1 MPVIRHPFLN
11 SFTMKKFTDSL
22 LCFTAAMLVAA
33 SCTNNSAIPES
44 VPQKSAEEVYTKGT
58 ALVHVSEELASVI
71 EKGGSLNSGLEIT
84 SLERLFPDAGEF
96 EARTRAEG
104 LHLWYKIEYDTAV
117 PFTKASGDLSAI
129 DGIDIVEP
137 DRIVKATSFNDP
149 MWSQLWGLKSNKGGG
164 SGINVEPVWENYTT
178 GSDQVIVAVIDGGV
192 QVDHEDLSVIPGGID
207 GSKNFVD
214 GGFNITSDM
223 HGTHVAGTIGAI
235 SNNAKGVSGIAGGN
249 AAAGI
254 GGVRILSCQFLSDDA
269 KGRSG
274 DTASAIK
281 WAADHGAT
289 VCNNSWVYTFDYND
303 DGNLTGDELRDALNA
318 TIGYSDKAAV
328 DYFIKYAGYD
338 SAGKQVGPMAGGVVI
353 FAAGNENI
361 ANGAPANYAPIIA
374 VGATTQNFK
383 KANFSNY
390 GDWVD
395 ICAPGT
401 NILSTVPTN
410 KYGPL
415 QGTSMAC
422 PHVTGVAALLISYYG
437 GKGFTNSQ
445 LIEKLLGGA
454 NHDLVPAASRI
465 GPFLD
470 AMGAFTC
477 ESLEAPDAI
486 TGAVSSASGNRIDIS
501 FAVPGDS
508 VGNAAYKFLVA
519 ASHTK
524 EDIEGLDPYSSIPDG
539 VIFQEVLNKGA
550 KIGES
555 YTASI
560 DELEFESNYY
570 VVILAANYHGKYST
584 PSEVM
589 QQDTYANNSPVIE
602 FIEQGPYEIKASEVR
617 KIPIKVY
624 DPDSHSVTIS
634 LTAGTEGVNYDYN
647 ADEGIL
653 TVEIRGRKLSEGTYA
668 VNFTVTDKYDASAK
682 ASFDYTIL
690 HNEAPV
696 ALKNFED
703 LLIYGNKE
711 PLAFDLAGYFQDP
724 EQEEIE
730 YKVRG
735 YNIGLVK
742 VSVDGSKII
751 LSPQAF
757 GLSSLTVVAEDA
769 GGKECSQPLN
779 ILIKDPDNVAES
791 FPNPVI
797 DKLTIRT
804 EKDAPT
810 DIRITNSVG
819 SVVYNKTLTV
829 SGFNPAVIDM
839 RECAPGKYRLDIAYE
854 GKKFSRI
861 IVKK

>member
-1 MPVIRHPFLN
+1 
-11 SFTMKKFTDSL
+11 
-22 LCFTAAMLVAA
+22 MLVAA
-33 SCTNNSAIPES
+33 SCSHNEAIPES

-58 ALVHVSEELASVI
+58 ALVHVSEELASRI
-71 EKGGSLNSGLEIT
+71 EKGGNLDSGLEIT
-84 SLERLFPDAGEF
+84 SLKRLFPDAGEF

-104 LHLWYKIEYDTAV
+104 LHLWYRIEYDTAV
-117 PFTKASGDLSAI
+117 PFTKASCDLSAI

-137 DRIVKATSFNDP
+137 DRKVKATSFNDP
-149 MWSQLWGLKSNKGGG
+149 MWSQLWGLKSNKGGS

-192 QVDHEDLSVIPGGID
+192 QVDHEDLNVIPGGID

-214 GGFNITSDM
+214 GGFHITADV

-235 SNNAKGVSGIAGGN
+235 SNNGIGVAGIAGGN

-254 GGVRILSCQFLSDDA
+254 GSVKILSCQFLSDDA
-269 KGRSG
+269 QGRSG

-289 VCNNSWVYTFDYND
+289 VCNNSWGYTFDYND
-303 DGNLTGDELRDALNA
+303 DGNLTGDELTAALNA
-318 TIGYSDKAAV
+318 TISYSDKAAV

-338 SAGKQVGPMAGGVVI
+338 PTGKQVGPMAGGVVI

-374 VGATTQNFK
+374 VGATTLNFK
-383 KANFSNY
+383 KATFSNY

-401 NILSTVPTN
+401 NIFSTVPTN
-410 KYGPL
+410 KYGSL

-477 ESLEAPDAI
+477 ESLEAPDAVS
-486 TGAVSSASGNRIDIS
+486 GAVSSAVGNRIDVS
-501 FAVPGDS
+501 FPVPGDS
-508 VGNAAYKFLVA
+508 TGNAAYKFLLA

-524 EDIEGLDPYSSIPDG
+524 EDIENLDPYSSIPDG
-539 VIFQEVLNKGA
+539 VICQEVLNKGA
-550 KIGES
+550 KVGES
-555 YTASI
+555 FTASMN
-560 DELEFESNYY
+560 ELEFESNYY
-570 VVILAANYHGKYST
+570 VVVLAANYHGKYSA

-589 QQDTYANNSPVIE
+589 QQATYANNAPVIE
-602 FIEQGPYEIKASEVR
+602 FIEQGPFSIKASEIR
-617 KIPIKVY
+617 KIPVKVY
-624 DPDSHSVTIS
+624 DPDSHSITID
-634 LTAGTEGVNYDYN
+634 LTANSEGVNYNYD
-647 ADEGIL
+647 AIEGIL
-653 TVEIRGRKLSEGTYA
+653 TVEIRGRKVPEGKYA
-668 VNFTVTDKYDASAK
+668 VSFTVTDKYDASAK
-682 ASFDYTIL
+682 ASFEYTIL
-690 HNEAPV
+690 HNDAPI
-696 ALKNFED
+696 ALKDFED

-711 PLAFDLAGYFQDP
+711 PLTFDLEGYFKDP

-735 YNIGLVK
+735 YNVGLVN
-742 VSVDGSKII
+742 VNVEGSKITI
-751 LSPQAF
+751 TPKAF
-757 GLSSLTVVAEDA
+757 GLSSLSVVAEDA
-769 GGKECSQPLN
+769 GGKECTQPLN

-804 EKDAPT
+804 EKDTPT
-810 DIRITNSVG
+810 DIRITNSAG
-819 SVVYNKTLTV
+819 SVVFNKTLTV
-829 SGFNPAVIDM
+829 GGFNPATIDM
-839 RECAPGKYRLDIAYE
+839 RECAPGKYRLDIAYD

>member
-1 MPVIRHPFLN
+1 MVI
-11 SFTMKKFTDSL
+11 
-22 LCFTAAMLVAA
+22 AA
-33 SCTNNSAIPES
+33 SCTSEEAIPQS
-44 VPQKSAEEVYTKGT
+44 APQKSAEEVYAKGT
-58 ALVHVSEELASVI
+58 ALVLVSEELASKI
-71 EKGGSLNSGLEIT
+71 EKGGNLNSGLEIT

-104 LHLWYKIEYDTAV
+104 LHRWYKIKYDTGT
-117 PFTKASGDLSAI
+117 PFTKASEDLSAI
-129 DGIDIVEP
+129 EGIDIVEP
-137 DRIVKATSFNDP
+137 DRKVKSTSFNDP

-164 SGINVEPVWENYTT
+164 SGINVEPVWANYTT

-192 QVDHEDLSVIPGGID
+192 QTDHEDLSVIPGGVD

-214 GGFNITSDM
+214 GGFNITPDL
-223 HGTHVAGTIGAI
+223 HGTHVAGTIAAI
-235 SNNAKGVSGIAGGN
+235 NNNGKGVCGIAGGN
-249 AAAGI
+249 AAEGI
-254 GGVRILSCQFLSDDA
+254 GSVRILSCQFLKDDA
-269 KGRSG
+269 EGRSG

-289 VCNNSWVYTFDYND
+289 ICNNSWGYTFDYND
-303 DGNLTGDELRDALNA
+303 DGQLSSDELRDALNA

-338 SAGKQVGPMAGGVVI
+338 AKGNQVGPMAGGVVF

-374 VGATTQNFK
+374 VGATTMNFK

-401 NILSTVPTN
+401 NIYSCAPNN
-410 KYGPL
+410 KYTSL

-477 ESLEAPDAI
+477 ESLEAPAQV
-486 TGAVSSASGNRIDIS
+486 TGVVSSASGNRIDLTFS
-501 FAVPGDS
+501 VTGDS
-508 VGNAAYKFLVA
+508 NGTPSYKFLLA
-519 ASHTK
+519 ASHNK
-524 EDIEGLDPYSSIPDG
+524 EDIEHLDPYSAIPDG
-539 VIFQEVLNKGA
+539 VICQEVLNNGA
-550 KIGES
+550 KVGDS
-555 YTASI
+555 FTASML
-560 DELEFESNYY
+560 ELEFQSNYY
-570 VVILAANYHGKYST
+570 VVVLAANYHGKYST
-584 PSEVM
+584 PSEVL
-589 QQDTYANNSPVIE
+589 QQDTYSNNPPVIE
-602 FIEQGPYEIKASEVR
+602 YIEQGPYEVKASEVR
-617 KIPIKVY
+617 KVQIKVA
-624 DPDSHSVTIS
+624 DPDSHSITIDLDGGS
-634 LTAGTEGVNYDYN
+634 DAVNYSYS
-647 ADEGIL
+647 ALEGIL
-653 TVEIRGRKLSEGTYA
+653 TVEIRGRKAPEGKYT
-668 VNFTVTDKYDASAK
+668 VNFTVTDKYDASSK
-682 ASFDYTIL
+682 SSFEYIIL
-690 HNEAPV
+690 HNDAPV
-696 ALKNFED
+696 ALKQFED

-711 PLAFDLAGYFQDP
+711 PLTFDLTGYFYDP
-724 EQEEIE
+724 EEEEIE

-735 YNIGLVK
+735 YNVGLVR
-742 VSVDGSKII
+742 VSVEGVKIV

-769 GGKECSQPLN
+769 GGKECTQPLN

-804 EKDAPT
+804 EKDALT
-810 DIRITNSVG
+810 DIRITNSAG
-819 SVVYNKTLTV
+819 GVVYDKTLTV
-829 SGFNPAVIDM
+829 GGFNPVDIDM
-839 RECAPGKYRLDIAYE
+839 HGCAPGKYRLDIAYD